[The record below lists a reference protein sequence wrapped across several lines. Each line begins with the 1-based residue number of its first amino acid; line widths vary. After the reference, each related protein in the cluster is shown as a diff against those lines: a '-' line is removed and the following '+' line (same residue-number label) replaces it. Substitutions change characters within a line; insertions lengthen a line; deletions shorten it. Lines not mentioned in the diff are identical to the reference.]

1 MWMNMG
7 YWKNATTSTTLSEA
21 CRDLLNVVLAEAGFS
36 IKEAPSSR
44 RRFLVDLGFGCGDQ
58 TIYLMSKKPIRACD
72 EAWWDGRDCC
82 AAFKHYVGITKD
94 AVQARYASER
104 VEELEHMA
112 KAASHDT
119 DDDESSTISLFCTD
133 ASNPTSWD
141 EQLQTK
147 LQRAKSDTDERW
159 ALALDTAYHF
169 SPSRWPLIEHVH
181 SELEASFMAFDL
193 CLSPTA
199 TWTQKITLRL
209 LTALMGAPWA
219 NLTTPLEYRT
229 RLEQIGYRSEAITIT
244 DISEHV
250 FAPLAAFLE
259 KQDKSLKTLGLGVGR
274 FGVAKTMFGWWGRTG
289 VVQGVVVVATK

>member
-1 MWMNMG
+1 
-7 YWKNATTSTTLSEA
+7 
-21 CRDLLNVVLAEAGFS
+21 
-36 IKEAPSSR
+36 
-44 RRFLVDLGFGCGDQ
+44 
-58 TIYLMSKKPIRACD
+58 
-72 EAWWDGRDCC
+72 
-82 AAFKHYVGITKD
+82 
-94 AVQARYASER
+94 
-104 VEELEHMA
+104 MA

-147 LQRAKSDTDERW
+147 LQRAKSDTDEHW

-219 NLTTPLEYRT
+219 NFTTPLEYRM
-229 RLEQIGYRSEAITIT
+229 RLEQIGYSSEAITIT

-250 FAPLAAFLE
+250 FAPLTAFLE

-274 FGVAKTMFGWWGRTG
+274 FGVAKTIFGWWGRTG
-289 VVQGVVVVATK
+289 VVRGVVVVANR